1 MRFARLDGPNMDLVV
16 EFFETEDGV
25 DIYDIFPPGST
36 IWWPIPEGLNVV
48 EGWTYSDGQFHP
60 PVIIP
65 PDPAVLAER
74 ARSEREQLLR
84 SVYDPGIMMAL
95 RALRMATTPQQT
107 AYAEGKVQELD
118 LYAEALLAIP
128 DQPGF
133 PQTIVWPVVP
143 TK

>member
-1 MRFARLDGPNMDLVV
+1 MRYARIYDGLVV
-16 EFFETEDGV
+16 EFFETDG
-25 DIYDIFPPGST
+25 DIT
-36 IWWPIPEGLNVV
+36 EM
-48 EGWTYSDGQFHP
+48 FHP
-60 PVIIP
+60 SLIWVPIDGLSPPPEYNWTAVQQSGVWVLSAPVIIP
-65 PDPAVLAER
+65 PDPAVLAAQ
-74 ARSEREQLLR
+74 ARTERERQLR
-84 SVYDPGIMMAL
+84 SNYDPGIMMAL

-107 AYAEGKVQELD
+107 AYAEGKAHELD